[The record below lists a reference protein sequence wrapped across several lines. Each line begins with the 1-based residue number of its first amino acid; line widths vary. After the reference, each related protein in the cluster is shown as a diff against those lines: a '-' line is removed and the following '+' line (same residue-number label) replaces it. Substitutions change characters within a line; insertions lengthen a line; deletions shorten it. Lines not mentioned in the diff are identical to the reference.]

1 MTDRKKLEEAN
12 RAYKKSIEK
21 EISYV
26 KSDVNKIGR
35 NALIGGMVTLSAL
48 YLTSLL
54 TSKPE
59 KPKKKKKNKKEKTR
73 SASLTSGVLLDTV
86 KDELLILALGFTT
99 KKLADFIKDLKEEEK

>member
-59 KPKKKKKNKKEKTR
+59 KPKRKRKR
-73 SASLTSGVLLDTV
+73 R
-86 KDELLILALGFTT
+86 T
-99 KKLADFIKDLKEEEK
+99 KRKRPDLQV